1 MPTLKSQINR
11 HRQATRTFDK
21 IKMRV
26 HLNADAL
33 FATIRED
40 FAQVPDHRA
49 SNVKIPLADALMS
62 GFVMFSLNTD
72 FRTSFNRHDY

>member
-62 GFVMFSLNTD
+62 GFAMFSLKD
-72 FRTSFNRHDY
+72 

>member
-49 SNVKIPLADALMS
+49 SNVCPARS
-62 GFVMFSLNTD
+62 
-72 FRTSFNRHDY
+72 

>member
-11 HRQATRTFDK
+11 HRQATWTFDK
-21 IKMRV
+21 IKMRA
-26 HLNADAL
+26 HLKADAL

-49 SNVKIPLADALMS
+49 SNVCPARS
-62 GFVMFSLNTD
+62 
-72 FRTSFNRHDY
+72 